1 MNNPKE
7 RKPRKIGLF
16 GIIGILFAIIAV
28 ITLGYI
34 ISDVVKERMSNFQ
47 TLNFLERVIRGTAN
61 KMMEIIF
68 LHELK
73 TLITIQ

>member
-47 TLNFLERVIRGTAN
+47 TLNFLKMLLKELLT